1 MQQVGAGD
9 FHAALTHPCGCLHP
23 IPSHPSCL
31 PQRARSYCH
40 SCSAASSGCR
50 ARILSRLLL
59 CSFYRHFTKTSKGL
73 KSKAS
78 EAIASKEGWLGVLSR
93 ATRSNPGAWP
103 QPLLLSELET
113 EARLS
118 HFKTRNLELQGAS
131 ETQIILL
138 PLYLQPDSSTG
149 GADITPC
156 PRQELSLLLE
166 NKV

>member
-1 MQQVGAGD
+1 MLMSSLTASTAHHRGTPSHGHLQDRVRKPTSAA
-9 FHAALTHPCGCLHP
+9 FHTPQSSVLPKGPVALWTGRCSRLGLGISTQLSPTPVAAS

-78 EAIASKEGWLGVLSR
+78 EAIASKGGWLGV
-93 ATRSNPGAWP
+93 
-103 QPLLLSELET
+103 
-113 EARLS
+113 
-118 HFKTRNLELQGAS
+118 
-131 ETQIILL
+131 
-138 PLYLQPDSSTG
+138 
-149 GADITPC
+149 
-156 PRQELSLLLE
+156 
-166 NKV
+166 